1 MCSFYSVIDMGKHK
15 LFCINALSLMSAAG
29 VCGSPN
35 NREVNR
41 MSEEKIINWVN
52 VDQVNEII
60 DEKPSFPVLPITD
73 VCT

>member
-1 MCSFYSVIDMGKHK
+1 MGKHK
-15 LFCINALSLMSAAG
+15 LFSINALSLMS
-29 VCGSPN
+29 
-35 NREVNR
+35 
-41 MSEEKIINWVN
+41 EEKIVNWVN